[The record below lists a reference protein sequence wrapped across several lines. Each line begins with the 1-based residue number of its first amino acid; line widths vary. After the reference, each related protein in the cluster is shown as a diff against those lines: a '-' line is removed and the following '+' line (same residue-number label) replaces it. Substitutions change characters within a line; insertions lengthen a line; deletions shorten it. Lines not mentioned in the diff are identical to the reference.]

1 MVIYKDSSEKVS
13 KNFSHKEIY
22 AASRGQDESFEFSDI
37 CINAIQYIREYFNE
51 PIRITSTRRSK
62 NQNALIG
69 GSSLSQ
75 HITGNAID
83 WVFVNDRDKNHE
95 KFYREIIAGSS
106 FLLRLLGLGIL
117 GIGIYKSSSQSGIFC
132 HLDDGRSNLN
142 PRKRITAWDNR
153 KVLDWGNIKVTSE
166 FIRNLDLESTSLD
179 QNNGCSECRY
189 EEFIDKFKSLSSDE
203 IYKRITR

>member
-1 MVIYKDSSEKVS
+1 MVIHKDSSEMVS

-22 AASRGQDESFEFSDI
+22 QASRGQDESFEFSDV
-37 CINAIQYIREYFNE
+37 CINAIQYIRDYFDE

-83 WVFVNDRDKNHE
+83 WVFAKDRDKNHE
-95 KFYREIIAGSS
+95 KFYREIISGSN
-106 FLLRLLGLGIL
+106 FLLHLLGLGVL
-117 GIGIYKSSSQSGIFC
+117 GIGIYKSSDQSGIFC
-132 HLDDGRSNLN
+132 HLDDGRSHLN
-142 PRKRITAWDNR
+142 KRKRITAWDNR

-166 FIRNLDLESTSLD
+166 FIRNLDLDNYLD
-179 QNNGCSECRY
+179 SKDSCSSCKY
-189 EEFIDKFKSLSSDE
+189 DVFIDKLKDLSSDE
-203 IYKRITR
+203 IYKRIIK